1 MGYEAHPR
9 YSNIDTYKNTLQLLE
24 QEPEIIDLLKR
35 IIQWEEE
42 MVGSPSYDIGFRSED
57 VFADPRK
64 LAKLVPRGI
73 LRLSYKSSNDT
84 RYRAYNLE
92 ELKRAVEDWER
103 GRALAKAP
111 EEAEEIPD
119 DLFKYVIGH
128 DDVKDILWRSIKS
141 EKPVHVLLFGAP
153 ASAKSLI
160 LEDLIRLPRSRLVL
174 GSGLSKAGLYD
185 IIFEE
190 QPRYLI
196 IDELDKIDDTD
207 NLACLLSLMERGVV
221 VEAKH
226 RKHRSIR
233 LSCTVY
239 AGANKIDRIP
249 PELLSRFVT
258 LRFMPYTA
266 EEYIDVV
273 VHVLVERE
281 KVPQQLALYIAHKT
295 CLELG
300 TRDPRDAVKVSRLM
314 KEHTKDEVD
323 RIISILKSR
332 R

>member
-111 EEAEEIPD
+111 EEDGLQP
-119 DLFKYVIGH
+119 Y
-128 DDVKDILWRSIKS
+128 DIMRPTSLPFITQFLALRR
-141 EKPVHVLLFGAP
+141 PLLSFHETRMRRRTP
-153 ASAKSLI
+153 SDPYSLNFLI
-160 LEDLIRLPRSRLVL
+160 LSTRFRTSSTSSSNAM
-174 GSGLSKAGLYD
+174 GSFGTFNSL
-185 IIFEE
+185 FEI
-190 QPRYLI
+190 QWA
-196 IDELDKIDDTD
+196 DKIVFQF
-207 NLACLLSLMERGVV
+207 SL
-221 VEAKH
+221 
-226 RKHRSIR
+226 
-233 LSCTVY
+233 
-239 AGANKIDRIP
+239 
-249 PELLSRFVT
+249 
-258 LRFMPYTA
+258 
-266 EEYIDVV
+266 
-273 VHVLVERE
+273 
-281 KVPQQLALYIAHKT
+281 
-295 CLELG
+295 
-300 TRDPRDAVKVSRLM
+300 
-314 KEHTKDEVD
+314 
-323 RIISILKSR
+323 
-332 R
+332 